1 MYFRITKSALDSG
14 GREYLPQSVLIQC
27 RHICT
32 ACSVFLVL
40 HIFGRKTSV
49 SKKIYQVHLC
59 TRNTVFNITIY
70 SVLLSFL
77 GVVFGCFFFN
87 FGFFSF
93 FFSRNSKS
101 KDFHNLCGKKTN
113 TIWIHL
119 SSNLWNCF
127 LNDKCY
133 ECNWHFTKV
142 FIEQIWI
149 C

>member
-87 FGFFSF
+87 FGFFLF
-93 FFSRNSKS
+93 FFSVEIQKVRI
-101 KDFHNLCGKKTN
+101 F
-113 TIWIHL
+113 TI
-119 SSNLWNCF
+119 SVVRKPTRFEFTF
-127 LNDKCY
+127 LQIY
-133 ECNWHFTKV
+133 ETAS
-142 FIEQIWI
+142 
-149 C
+149 

>member
-59 TRNTVFNITIY
+59 TRNTVLNITIY
-70 SVLLSFL
+70 SVFLSFL

-87 FGFFSF
+87 FGFFF
-93 FFSRNSKS
+93 FLFSVEIQKVRI
-101 KDFHNLCGKKTN
+101 F
-113 TIWIHL
+113 TI
-119 SSNLWNCF
+119 SVVRKPTRFEFTF
-127 LNDKCY
+127 LQIY
-133 ECNWHFTKV
+133 ETAS
-142 FIEQIWI
+142 
-149 C
+149 

>member
-77 GVVFGCFFFN
+77 GVVFGCFFSILVF
-87 FGFFSF
+87 FLSFFSVEIQKVRIF
-93 FFSRNSKS
+93 
-101 KDFHNLCGKKTN
+101 
-113 TIWIHL
+113 TI
-119 SSNLWNCF
+119 SVVRKPTRFEFTF
-127 LNDKCY
+127 LQIY
-133 ECNWHFTKV
+133 ETAS
-142 FIEQIWI
+142 
-149 C
+149 